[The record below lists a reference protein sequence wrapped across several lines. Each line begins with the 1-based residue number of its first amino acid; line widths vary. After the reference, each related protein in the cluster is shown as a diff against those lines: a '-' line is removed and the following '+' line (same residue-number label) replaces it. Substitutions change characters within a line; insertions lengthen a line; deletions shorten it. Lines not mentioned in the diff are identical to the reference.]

1 MLAALG
7 ADGGS
12 GAGGPA
18 AEDAGLWGNPSSV
31 HAVGR
36 RARAAVESARKQVA
50 ALVGGDSEEIVFTSG
65 GTEADHL
72 AIRGLAGAAA
82 PGRTQVI
89 STRLEHPAVLGALE
103 ALAAGGAEVTFLPV
117 GPDGQLDPAALAGA
131 LRDDTALVT
140 IAAANHELGNLYP
153 VPALAAA
160 ARARGALVHS
170 DAVQAAGRVPLDVRA
185 LGVDALSLSAHKLG
199 GPKGVGAV
207 WLRRGV
213 VPRPLLPGGHQERER
228 RGGTENVLGIVG
240 FGEACR
246 LARERLPA
254 QAARAAALRDR
265 LEALLLQIPGA
276 RRHGDAGARVPGTAN
291 LGFSGAPGELVV
303 IGLDLEGVAV
313 SSGAACTSG
322 TMAPSPVLLAL
333 GLPPAQAREAVRF
346 SVGPGNSEADIDRA
360 AALAAAVVARVRA
373 AA

>member
-1 MLAALG
+1 MREALEAGDPDGHAA
-7 ADGGS
+7 D
-12 GAGGPA
+12 
-18 AEDAGLWGNPSSV
+18 DVGLWGNPSSV

-82 PGRTQVI
+82 PSRRQVI
-89 STRLEHPAVLGALE
+89 STRVEHPAVLGALE
-103 ALAAGGAEVTFLPV
+103 ALGAAGMEVTFVPV
-117 GPDGQLDPAALAGA
+117 GTEGQLELAALLGA

-153 VPALAAA
+153 VAELAAA
-160 ARARGALVHS
+160 VRARGGLVHS
-170 DAVQAAGRVPLDVRA
+170 DAVQAAGRVALDAPA

-207 WLRRGV
+207 WFRRGL
-213 VPRPLLPGGHQERER
+213 PLRPLLLGGHQERER
-228 RGGTENVLGIVG
+228 RGGTENVLGIIG

-246 LARERLPA
+246 LARERLPER
-254 QAARAAALRDR
+254 AAHVAALRDR
-265 LEALLLQIPGA
+265 LEEQLLRIPGA
-276 RRHGDAGARVPGTAN
+276 RRHGDPGARVPGTAN
-291 LGFSGAPGELVV
+291 LGFAGAAGELVV

-333 GLPPAQAREAVRF
+333 GLAPAQAREAVRF
-346 SVGPGNSEADIDRA
+346 SVGPGNTEDEVDRA
-360 AALAAAVVARVRA
+360 AALTAAVVARVRA